1 MYQQVNCPRC
11 NAPIAV
17 DIQQVIDTARNPEV
31 KYAFLNGQLNMF
43 ACQTCGLTGQMTTPL
58 LFHDPEHEM
67 LMVYVPL
74 ELQLAHTEQQRLIG
88 QMVKE
93 VMDNTPA
100 EKRRAY
106 MLQPQTILSYQT
118 FVEKVLETEGITPEM
133 IAHQR
138 KQVELL
144 QTLARAD
151 KDVVAILLEERAD
164 EIDETFFALMQNA
177 LQAAQE
183 RNDDKQVLGLTNLQA
198 KLYTETEV
206 GRRLERQQMALRKF
220 QQDVRRQEGLTP
232 QLLLTHILA
241 NQEEEDTVEAI
252 ATAGQAA
259 LTYEFFALLTEEIE
273 KVARTHDKAQ
283 VKRLNGIRQA
293 LLDFQRA
300 IQAES
305 QEMLNRANE
314 TLQAILQAEDRPAAV
329 QEHLPA
335 IDEPFMYLLSEML
348 DQAEKQGQQARYQV
362 LREVY
367 DLIVREAERQVPPQ
381 IRLINDLMRAET
393 DAEQRQILSD
403 NAEMVTPELA
413 EMLTMLAQEMSAD
426 RPEMVER
433 VRALQAM
440 VAMRVA

>member
-31 KYAFLNGQLNMF
+31 KYTFLNGQLNMF

-93 VMDNTPA
+93 VMDNTPP

-151 KDVVAILLEERAD
+151 KDVVAILLEERAN

-241 NQEEEDTVEAI
+241 NQQEEDTVEAI

-283 VKRLNGIRQA
+283 VKRLNGIRQG

-305 QEMLNRANE
+305 QEMLNQANE
-314 TLQAILQAEDRPAAV
+314 TLQAILRAEDRSAAV
-329 QEHLPA
+329 QAHLPA
-335 IDEPFMYLLSEML
+335 IDEPFMYLLSELL

-381 IRLINDLMRAET
+381 LRLVNDLMRAET

-403 NAEMVTPELA
+403 NAEMMTPELA

-426 RPEMVER
+426 RPEMAER